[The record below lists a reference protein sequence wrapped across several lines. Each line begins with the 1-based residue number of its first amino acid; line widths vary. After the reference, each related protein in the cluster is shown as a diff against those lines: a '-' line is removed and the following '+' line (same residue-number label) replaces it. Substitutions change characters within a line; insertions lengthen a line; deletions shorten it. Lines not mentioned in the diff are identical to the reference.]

1 MKGVVRKRE
10 EEKISL
16 REMTNFQGCGG
27 SERKGDLAALG
38 DEPLGPTPAIQKAQL
53 CAGLTGLAEARGRKN
68 LAARDNEPPRLWRK
82 WQDSNL

>member
-27 SERKGDLAALG
+27 SERKGNLAALG

-53 CAGLTGLAEARGRKN
+53 CAGLTGLAEARGF
-68 LAARDNEPPRLWRK
+68 EPPVRLPAHTLSKRAP
-82 WQDSNL
+82 